1 MSEIKYHFEDNKFS
15 DKFKF
20 YNDRDKTRIQNMVRG
35 DDDAVSDFQYLTH
48 HSARGIL
55 TQDIPNHEAVE
66 KIVELL
72 PVSTDEVKI
81 NSITGFQLKDIM
93 QDSFSL
99 NDLMEGIKARIKENN
114 DKDVFKKDPRIIA
127 DKALETKDEL
137 EEETEQEKLKRWGN
151 PKVTLNEI
159 LKEFDLVET
168 AKEKLKEI
176 DYSDDI
182 LWYVDAN
189 ELVGLL
195 ELKDFKKSK

>member
-1 MSEIKYHFEDNKFS
+1 
-15 DKFKF
+15 
-20 YNDRDKTRIQNMVRG
+20 MVRG
-35 DDDAVSDFQYLTH
+35 DGDAVQDFQYLTH

-55 TQDIPNHEAVE
+55 VQDIPNHEAVE
-66 KIVELL
+66 KIVALL
-72 PVSTDEVKI
+72 PISTDEDKV
-81 NSITGFQLKDIM
+81 NSITGFQLRDIM

-127 DKALETKDEL
+127 DKALENKDEL

-151 PKVTLNEI
+151 PKVTLDEI
-159 LKEFDLVET
+159 LKEFDLVEA

-182 LWYVDAN
+182 LWFVDAN

>member
-1 MSEIKYHFEDNKFS
+1 
-15 DKFKF
+15 
-20 YNDRDKTRIQNMVRG
+20 
-35 DDDAVSDFQYLTH
+35 
-48 HSARGIL
+48 
-55 TQDIPNHEAVE
+55 
-66 KIVELL
+66 
-72 PVSTDEVKI
+72 
-81 NSITGFQLKDIM
+81 
-93 QDSFSL
+93 
-99 NDLMEGIKARIKENN
+99 MEGIKARIKENN

-127 DKALETKDEL
+127 DKALENKDEL

-151 PKVTLNEI
+151 PKVTLDEI
-159 LKEFDLVET
+159 LKEFDLVEA